1 MPPSLR
7 YRIGPEATL
16 ELVIGDITNETTCA
30 IVNAA
35 NSSLLGGGGVDGAI
49 HRVAGPSL
57 LEECKKVREQRGTLP
72 AGQAVTTS
80 GCNLKARYV
89 IHTVGPVWYGGNK
102 NEPQVLESSYCH
114 SMEQANQKAC
124 ASVSFPSVSTGA
136 FGYPVHEAAQI
147 ALRTIADL
155 LHQPKSVKLVRFVL
169 FDERTYKAYAAAAEK
184 LSHDFPNY
192 EIRAEAE
199 E

>member
-35 NSSLLGGGGVDGAI
+35 NSGLQGGGGVDGAI

-57 LEECKKVREQRGTLP
+57 LEECKKVREQRGLLP
-72 AGQAVTTS
+72 AGQAVITS
-80 GCNLKARYV
+80 GAKLKAKYV
-89 IHTVGPVWYGGNK
+89 IHTVGPVWQGGNK

-114 SMEQANQKAC
+114 SMEQANLKAC
-124 ASVSFPSVSTGA
+124 ESISFPSVSTGA
-136 FGYPVHEAAQI
+136 FGYPVQEAAQI
-147 ALRTIADL
+147 ALRAIADL
-155 LHQPKSVKLVRFVL
+155 LHHPKTVKLVRFVL

-184 LSHDFPNY
+184 LSRDFPHY
-192 EIRAEAE
+192 EIRPEA
-199 E
+199 